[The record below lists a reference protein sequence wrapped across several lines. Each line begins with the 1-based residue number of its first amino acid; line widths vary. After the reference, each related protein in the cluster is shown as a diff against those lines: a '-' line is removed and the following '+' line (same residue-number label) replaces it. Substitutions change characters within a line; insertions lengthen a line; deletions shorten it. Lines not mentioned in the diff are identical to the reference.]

1 MGRPTRKTP
10 NRHRMNLRLD
20 APVLTA
26 VHEACRRRP
35 GTVSR
40 STWITEAILEKL
52 KREGIRVPEGE

>member
-1 MGRPTRKTP
+1 
-10 NRHRMNLRLD
+10 MNLRLD